1 MLLEESNKMSKK
13 TPSQDSNFED
23 IWWEMEDIEP
33 LTPPVKAKK
42 IDDWWFHEEP
52 LNMVDEN
59 LSCGRKSRV
68 P

>member
-1 MLLEESNKMSKK
+1 
-13 TPSQDSNFED
+13 
-23 IWWEMEDIEP
+23 MEDIEP